1 MTAAMKT
8 DPLTITDNAKEPK
21 TKFSVIPAL
30 TGKIAD
36 KKLKALESEE
46 VLIFPLDSAKKPPSS
61 GERIL
66 WSDGADFYRSG
77 NIMGFL
83 GLKNE
88 RLVITSRF
96 AGNDSDAF
104 LNYLL
109 TKGPAKMI
117 NLPTD
122 ASQKERILNLPLLL
136 FPDYLRRA
144 LRKGIF
150 KTYIRHHYNDSKVR
164 GTIDIAR
171 HIARNIPFI
180 GNVAYSRR
188 EYSDDN
194 YLMELV
200 RHTIEFIKKQKF
212 GNRILAGVRDEA
224 ERVREAT
231 PKYDP
236 CDKMRVVAENARL
249 PVRHAYYHEYRDLQ
263 RLCIW
268 ILKHPDEA
276 WHRLGSGSHRIYG
289 VLFDGAWLWEE
300 YVAELISELFH
311 HPNNRLQTNAQYLF
325 TEQQNNRLG
334 KIYPDFIS
342 KDKERRIIA
351 DAKYKKEL
359 ENLDDQQLLA
369 YMFRF
374 DAKKGYLLY
383 PRSEKQSKKDV
394 VYWLNRGSTYDRDVS
409 PRKDVTVVHCGLEIP
424 QDVGDYGDF
433 CKEMQANEQAFIKRI
448 T

>member
-1 MTAAMKT
+1 MTAAMK
-8 DPLTITDNAKEPK
+8 ITDNDKKSKEE
-21 TKFSVIPAL
+21 FSVIPTL
-30 TGKIAD
+30 TSKIAD
-36 KKLKALESEE
+36 KKLSDLESEG
-46 VLIFPLDSAKKPPSS
+46 VLIFPLNSAKEPSSS
-61 GERIL
+61 GEQRIL
-66 WSDGADFYRSG
+66 RSNGSDYLSG

-83 GLKNE
+83 GLENE

-96 AGNDSDAF
+96 AGNDSNAF
-104 LNYLL
+104 LHYLL
-109 TKGPAKMI
+109 TKGPAKGI
-117 NLPTD
+117 DLPTD
-122 ASQKERILNLPLLL
+122 ASQEERVLNLPLLL

-200 RHTIEFIKKQKF
+200 RHTMEFIKRKF

-236 CDKMRVVAENARL
+236 CDKMRVVAENVRM

-268 ILKHPDEA
+268 ILKQA
-276 WHRLGSGSHRIYG
+276 WHRPGSGSHRIYG

-311 HPNNRLQTNAQYLF
+311 HPDNRRHRGTQHLF
-325 TEQQNNRLG
+325 TEQQNN
-334 KIYPDFIS
+334 KKEPEIYPDFIS

-359 ENLDDQQLLA
+359 KNSDYQQLLA

-383 PRSEKQSKKDV
+383 PEKQSKEDV
-394 VYWLNRGSTYDRDVS
+394 VYRLNRGSTYDSDVS
-409 PRKDVTVVHCGLEIP
+409 PREDVTVVNCGLVIP
-424 QDVGDYGDF
+424 QDVGDYGVF
-433 CKEMQANEQAFIKRI
+433 RKEMQANEQAFIKRI

>member
-8 DPLTITDNAKEPK
+8 DNHLTIKDNTPEPQK
-21 TKFSVIPAL
+21 NFDVIPAL
-30 TGKIAD
+30 TSKIAD
-36 KKLKALESEE
+36 KKLSDLESEG
-46 VLIFPLDSAKKPPSS
+46 VLIFPLNSAKEPSSS
-61 GERIL
+61 GEQRIL
-66 WSDGADFYRSG
+66 RSNGSDYLSG

-83 GLKNE
+83 GLENE
-88 RLVITSRF
+88 RLVITSCF
-96 AGNDSDAF
+96 AGNDSNAF
-104 LNYLL
+104 LHYLL
-109 TKGPAKMI
+109 TKGPAKGI
-117 NLPTD
+117 DLPTD
-122 ASQKERILNLPLLL
+122 ASQEERILNLPLLL

-200 RHTIEFIKKQKF
+200 RHTIEFIKRKF

-236 CDKMRVVAENARL
+236 CDKMRVVAENVRM

-268 ILKHPDEA
+268 ILKQA
-276 WHRLGSGSHRIYG
+276 WHRPGSGSHRIYG

-311 HPNNRLQTNAQYLF
+311 HPDNRRHRGTQHLF
-325 TEQQNNRLG
+325 TEQQNN
-334 KIYPDFIS
+334 KKEPEIYPDFIS

-351 DAKYKKEL
+351 DAKYKKKL
-359 ENLDDQQLLA
+359 KNSDYQQLLA

-383 PRSEKQSKKDV
+383 PEKQSKEDV
-394 VYWLNRGSTYDRDVS
+394 VYRLNRGSTYDSDVS
-409 PRKDVTVVHCGLEIP
+409 PREDVTVVNCGLVIP
-424 QDVGDYGDF
+424 QDVGDYGAF
-433 CKEMQANEQAFIKRI
+433 RKEMQANEQAFIKRI

>member
-1 MTAAMKT
+1 
-8 DPLTITDNAKEPK
+8 
-21 TKFSVIPAL
+21 
-30 TGKIAD
+30 
-36 KKLKALESEE
+36 
-46 VLIFPLDSAKKPPSS
+46 
-61 GERIL
+61 
-66 WSDGADFYRSG
+66 
-77 NIMGFL
+77 MGFL
-83 GLKNE
+83 GWKNE

-96 AGNDSDAF
+96 AGKDSNAF
-104 LNYLL
+104 LDYLL
-109 TKGPAKMI
+109 TKGPAKGL

-122 ASQKERILNLPLLL
+122 ASQEERVLNLPLFL

-194 YLMELV
+194 YLTELV
-200 RHTIEFIKKQKF
+200 RHTIEFIKRKF
-212 GNRILAGVRDEA
+212 GNRILAGVKDEA

-231 PKYDP
+231 PKYAP
-236 CDKMRVVAENARL
+236 CDKMRVVAENVRM

-268 ILKHPDEA
+268 ILKQA
-276 WHRLGSGSHRIYG
+276 WHRPGSGSHRIYG

-311 HPNNRLQTNAQYLF
+311 HPDNHRRRDAQHLF
-325 TEQQNNRLG
+325 TEQQNN
-334 KIYPDFIS
+334 KPEQEIYPDFIS

-359 ENLDDQQLLA
+359 KNSDYQQLLA

-374 DAKKGYLLY
+374 GAKKGYLLY
-383 PRSEKQSKKDV
+383 PEKQSKEDV
-394 VYWLNRGSTYDRDVS
+394 VYRLNRGSTYDSDVS
-409 PRKDVTVVHCGLEIP
+409 PREDVTVVNCGLVIP
-424 QDVGDYGDF
+424 QDVGDYGAF
-433 CKEMQANEQAFIKRI
+433 RKEMQANEQAFIKRI